1 MKYKLIEENT
11 KEILTDKIEIVRVD
25 LSYYVKKY
33 YNLSV
38 DELDYKDKFIGLIGI
53 EDKSFAQSITKGDA
67 NMEDILKKVEDF
79 SDDEEIL
86 GAYDG
91 EWHRQEVARV
101 VMLDKIECAEEKGI
115 EKGIEKTAINM
126 LKEKID
132 IKVISKVTD

>member
-91 EWHRQEVARV
+91 DGI
-101 VMLDKIECAEEKGI
+101 DKK
-115 EKGIEKTAINM
+115 
-126 LKEKID
+126 
-132 IKVISKVTD
+132 